1 MFNTDQGSQF
11 DSKNFISVLTDRK
24 IKIRMDSIGRA
35 LDNLFIERFW
45 RSLKQKKIYI
55 LILNTVKEAK
65 IAISDYMSFYNK
77 KQMHQ
82 SLEYLTP
89 EQVHFRKNIL

>member
-1 MFNTDQGSQF
+1 
-11 DSKNFISVLTDRK
+11 
-24 IKIRMDSIGRA
+24 MDSIGRA
-35 LDNLFIERFW
+35 LDNVFIERFW